1 MPQGEGG
8 VKMKMSRGFFSYSNY
23 NYQKF
28 SQVFLSSYSLM
39 DALYR
44 SHILFL
50 FFPLPKCSFK
60 LRYSL
65 IAAKFISECIQLN
78 FISKCPFIF

>member
-23 NYQKF
+23 NYPNF
-28 SQVFLSSYSLM
+28 SQGFFFSYSLM

-44 SHILFL
+44 SHILFV
-50 FFPLPKCSFK
+50 FFFN
-60 LRYSL
+60 Y
-65 IAAKFISECIQLN
+65 ISVVLN
-78 FISKCPFIF
+78 